1 MAASRLRLEGKVALV
16 TGASRGIGKAIAL
29 AFAGEGAAVAVNYAA
44 NRRLAEEVCE
54 AIASAGG
61 RALCVQADVGVAEQ
75 VDSMVRQVVEE
86 YGRIDVLV
94 NNAGLLN
101 QEPSLEATGEGFD
114 RMVDVNIKGVIRCA
128 AAVAEGMKQ
137 RGRGRIINV
146 SSIAALGTSMPG
158 VTGYAM
164 TKAAVNMFN
173 RRLARELGSHNIT
186 VNAIAPGFILT
197 DMSRE
202 GARASGTYV
211 DGIADRTMLRR
222 VGEPSDIAGVAL
234 FLASDDSSFMTGQV
248 LTVDG
253 GRIDYLTHSV

>member
-1 MAASRLRLEGKVALV
+1 MAASKLRLENKVALV

-44 NRRLAEEVCE
+44 SRRLAEEVCE

-61 RALCVQADVGVAEQ
+61 RALCVQADVGAAEQ
-75 VDSMVRQVVEE
+75 VDSMVRQVLEQ

-114 RMVDVNIKGVIRCA
+114 RMVEVNIKGVIRCA

-173 RRLARELGSHNIT
+173 RRLARELGPHNIT

-222 VGEPSDIAGVAL
+222 VGAPADIAGVAL

>member
-1 MAASRLRLEGKVALV
+1 MAATKPRLENKVALI
-16 TGASRGIGKAIAL
+16 TGASRGIGKATAL
-29 AFAGEGAAVAVNYAA
+29 AFAQEGAAVAVNYAA

-54 AIASAGG
+54 AISSAGG
-61 RALCVQADVGVAEQ
+61 RALCIQADVGVAGQ
-75 VDSMVRQVVEE
+75 VELMVRRVLQE
-86 YGRIDVLV
+86 YGRIDILV

-101 QEPSLEATGEGFD
+101 LEPSLEATGAGFD
-114 RMVDVNIKGVIRCA
+114 RMVEVNIKGVIRCT

-137 RGRGRIINV
+137 RGYGRIINV

-158 VTGYAM
+158 VTGYAI
-164 TKAAVNMFN
+164 TKASVNMFT
-173 RRLARELGSHNIT
+173 RRLAKDLGPHNIT

-211 DGIADRTMLRR
+211 DGIAGRTMLGR
-222 VGEPSDIAGVAL
+222 VGEPVDIAGVAL
-234 FLASDDSSFMTGQV
+234 FLASDDSAYMTGQV